1 MAIITEII
9 APYRIPIFNALAQ
22 RKEID
27 LNVIFLSESDPSLR
41 QWRVYKEEIGFHY
54 EVLASWRRRVG
65 RYNLLLNRGV
75 LAALNRIR
83 PDVVLCGGYNYV
95 ASWQAATWAKCRRVP
110 FLLWSEST
118 VLDNR
123 RKHWPV
129 EFMKTKFLQLSQGF
143 VVPGRSSH
151 DYLKELGIP
160 GQQIFNA
167 PNAVDTS
174 LFSKLADQA
183 RANRSVVQARRNL
196 PSRYFLYV
204 GRIVQAK
211 GVFDLLDAYALIDEE
226 IRFQVGLVFV
236 GEGDVWADLMKR
248 ASRMS
253 SGDIRF
259 FGFVHREQLPEFY
272 ALAEALVLPTHSD
285 TWGLVVNEA
294 MSCGLPVVATSV
306 AGCVADLIQ
315 DGWNGFVVPPESPLQ
330 LSASMRRLAA
340 DADLRIK
347 MGANSLEWVQAF
359 SPKTWAE
366 GLVQAVQ
373 SVCREAA

>member
-1 MAIITEII
+1 MVIITEII

-27 LNVIFLSESDPSLR
+27 LHVIFLSESDPSLR
-41 QWRVYKEEIGFHY
+41 QWRVYKEEIDFHY
-54 EVLASWRRRVG
+54 EVLASWRRRFG
-65 RYNLLLNRGV
+65 RYNLLLNHGV
-75 LAALNRIR
+75 LAALNRIS
-83 PDVVLCGGYNYV
+83 PDVILCGGYNYV
-95 ASWQAATWAKCRRVP
+95 ASWQAASWAKRRRVP

-143 VVPGRSSH
+143 VVPGRSSY

-183 RANRSVVQARRNL
+183 RGNRSVVQARRNL

-211 GVFDLLDAYALIDEE
+211 GVFDLLDAYALLDKEV
-226 IRFQVGLVFV
+226 RLQVGLVFV
-236 GEGDVWADLMKR
+236 GEGADRVELMKR
-248 ASRMS
+248 ALRIGP
-253 SGDIRF
+253 GDVRF

-315 DGWNGFVVPPESPLQ
+315 NGWNGFVVPPGSPAQ
-330 LSASMRRLAA
+330 LSASMTRLAT

-347 MGANSLEWVQAF
+347 MAANSLEWVQAY
-359 SPKTWAE
+359 SPATWAE

-373 SVCREAA
+373 FVRREAA